1 MLALF
6 QDLIRHKAFADA
18 AYLKAIRNHK
28 PAAAD
33 PGLRIRLHHIII
45 SNRYWLFAN
54 LGRDFDL
61 EAERTVPASLDELI
75 LRFKEAHALELD
87 WIAGAAESDL
97 NRAAGSTPFTV
108 AQALTQVCLHSQ
120 GHRAQC
126 AEALRA
132 LGGTPPPTD
141 FIVWVKQRPAPDWP

>member
-18 AYLKAIRNHK
+18 AYLKAIHSHPR
-28 PAAAD
+28 AAAD
-33 PGLRIRLHHIII
+33 PGLRTRFHHIIV

-54 LGRDFDL
+54 LGVEFDL
-61 EAERTVPASLDELI
+61 EAELVVPNSFEELI
-75 LRFKEAHALELD
+75 LRFKDAHTRELE

-97 NRAAGSTPFTV
+97 DRTIGNTSFTV
-108 AQALTQVCLHSQ
+108 PQALMQVCLHSQ

-141 FIVWVKQRPAPDWP
+141 FIGWVKQRPAPDWP